1 MKNKSIII
9 LFLSILILD
18 IFYPAYSEEFNF
30 NVTKLEITKN
40 GNIIKGIN
48 GGVVNSKNNEIT
60 ITADNFKYN
69 KLTTLLEAEGNV
81 RLVDKVAD
89 VIIKSNEIFYLKNKE
104 EIYTKGKSVAFNGSD
119 IQIDADQYFKYN
131 KLTSIMEAKGNVKLD
146 DKNENVIIYTNE
158 IFYFINE
165 EKIFTLGKTNID
177 FEDKYNMEGSDLTLL
192 RNEMILSSKKD
203 VIIVDSESNTYKL
216 EQFQY
221 SIDKEILKGENIVAI
236 TSDKENKSDEFFFET
251 GFFDLKKNEF
261 LGKDIAAKFHKDLF
275 GDNEN
280 DPRISAVSGYGDKI
294 NTYFKKGVF
303 TSCKKTDKCPP
314 WKITSDEIHHDKIK
328 KQINY
333 KNAWLEIY
341 DFPVVYFPKFFHPD
355 PSVKRQ
361 SGLLKPELGSS
372 NNLGSSIY
380 MPYFLAI
387 SEDKD
392 LTIKPRLFEDNK
404 FLLQNEYRQKTKN
417 SLTIADFSFVN
428 RLDSSAQDKRGTR
441 SHLFTNTLV
450 DLSLDKFKK
459 SMLQINYQKV
469 SNDNYLKLFDLQ
481 SPLLLDDNSVLES
494 KIQFDLEHESYDLT
508 TSFEMYETLSGSN
521 SDRFQYVLPSYNF
534 SKNFSLNNIDG
545 SFNLNSYG
553 NNTLTDTNVVA
564 SSVSNDLIYSALNN
578 FFDNGIKT
586 NFEIAL
592 KNINTVGKNNPTYK
606 NSIQS
611 EIMSTY
617 RYNAS
622 LPLTKKNSTTFNT
635 LEPKLSLRFS
645 PHEMKDNSNE
655 SRRID
660 ISNVF
665 ASNRLSF
672 GNSFESGESI
682 TLGLNFKKEKV
693 NAENKIDKI
702 EEYIDF
708 KLASVFRLDEEKNIP
723 INSTLNKKNSNIF
736 GQFNFKPTKNIS
748 LGYNFSLTDDLNTFE
763 YNSLITKMEFGNF
776 ITQFDY
782 LEERGVVGETNLI
795 ENTTK
800 YNFDDQNSISFNT
813 RRNRKL
819 DLTEY
824 YDLVYEYKNDCLV
837 ASIKYK
843 KNYYNDADIKPL
855 EELFFSITIVPL
867 GTFSPDKMVLK

>member
-1 MKNKSIII
+1 MKSKSVII
-9 LFLSILILD
+9 LFLTILILD
-18 IFYPAYSEEFNF
+18 IFYPAYSDEFNF
-30 NVTKLEITKN
+30 KVTELEITEN
-40 GNIIKGIN
+40 ANIIKSIN
-48 GGVVNSKNNEIT
+48 GGVVNTKNEEIT
-60 ITADNFKYN
+60 IKADNFTYN

-89 VIIKSNEIFYLKNKE
+89 VVIESNQIFYLKNKE
-104 EIYTKGKSVAFNGSD
+104 EIYTKGKSVALNGSD

-221 SIDKEILKGENIVAI
+221 SINQEILKGKNIVAI
-236 TSDKENKSDEFFFET
+236 TSDKENKSDEFFFKT

-261 LGKDIAAKFHKDLF
+261 LGKDITAKFHKDLF

-280 DPRISAVSGYGDKI
+280 DPRISAVSGFGDKI

-361 SGLLKPELGSS
+361 SGLLMPEFGSS
-372 NNLGSSIY
+372 NNLGSSVY
-380 MPYFLAI
+380 VPYFLAI
-387 SEDKD
+387 SDDKD
-392 LTIKPRLFEDNK
+392 LTIKPRLFNDNK

-417 SLTIADFSFVN
+417 SITIADFSFVN
-428 RLDSSAQDKRGTR
+428 GHDSSSQDKGGTR

-450 DLSLDKFKK
+450 DLSLDNFKK

-494 KIQFDLEHESYDLT
+494 KIQFDLEHKSYDLT
-508 TSFEMYETLSGSN
+508 TSFEMYENLNGAN
-521 SDRFQYVLPSYNF
+521 SDRYQYVLPSYDF

-553 NNTLTDTNVVA
+553 NNTLTDTNVVG
-564 SSVSNDLIYSALNN
+564 STVSNDLIYSALDK
-578 FFDNGIKT
+578 FFNNGIKT
-586 NFEIAL
+586 NFEISL
-592 KNINTVGKNNPTYK
+592 KNINTVGKNNPVYK
-606 NSIQS
+606 NSPQS
-611 EIMSTY
+611 ELMSAYT
-617 RYNAS
+617 YNAS
-622 LPLTKKNSTTFNT
+622 LPLIKKNSKTFNT

-645 PHEMKDNSNE
+645 PHEMKNNRNE

-665 ASNRLSF
+665 SSNRLSL
-672 GNSFESGESI
+672 GNSFESGESV
-682 TLGLNFKKEKV
+682 TLGLNFKKEKI
-693 NAENKIDKI
+693 NANNKIDKI

-723 INSTLNKKNSNIF
+723 TSSTLNKKNSNIF
-736 GQFNFKPTKNIS
+736 GEFNFKPTRNIS

-782 LEERGVVGETNLI
+782 LEERGAVGSTNLI
-795 ENTTK
+795 QNTTK
-800 YNFDDQNSISFNT
+800 YNFDNQNSISFNT

-837 ASIKYK
+837 AGIKYK
-843 KNYYNDADIKPL
+843 KNYYNDADIKPV

-867 GTFSPDKMVLK
+867 GTFSPDKMALK